1 MQYNLYLSALLIA
14 ATCCTLI
21 ISYLS
26 WNKREVP
33 IARSYG
39 LGMLVSAFYS
49 IGYAFEII
57 SANLEHI
64 RFWLRIEYIG
74 ISFATVFWGIM
85 VLQYTGRQAWLS
97 RKVVAWLMVSPTI
110 TYIAHLTNE
119 WHHLFYTSMTIEE
132 WRGMPLVVL
141 VKGPLYYIHVVFAYS
156 IFVIGMLMLI
166 QMFMKATP
174 RMKKQIAFMIIGS
187 WGPYGFTLVYLS
199 GLSDM
204 PIDLSPFGFVLSGV
218 FYMWGIYQ
226 FNMLRLAPLASQKVF
241 ESMQDAVIIL
251 DMDNILT
258 SYNQSAERIIGGLN
272 KSLIG
277 QPADRILTQYPE
289 LLAKT
294 IQNPSVESRV
304 RLLVSEAAAFYNVHL
319 FYFNNKNQKPVGKA
333 LLLSDVTEMV
343 ISEEKVL
350 ENARKLSELNTFK
363 DKMFNVVAHDIRDP
377 LAVLINLMELMEEEI
392 HAQGESPDEIVLEMK
407 QQIENTFILV
417 ESLLD
422 WFRSQQKGFV
432 FHPMERD
439 LGHVVQQNLRLLHV
453 RSEGK
458 HIQIV
463 SDIPDR
469 SYVYA
474 DKEMLDL
481 IIRNLLSN
489 AIKFTDFGGRITLE
503 ASMKGNQMIVAISDT
518 GEGISPDQAR
528 TLLKEPY
535 PSSSVGTAGERGV
548 GLGLALCREFVRLN
562 GGEIWFDSAPEQ
574 GSTFY
579 FSIPASTESLP
590 ARALRI
596 GGEAV

>member
-1 MQYNLYLSALLIA
+1 
-14 ATCCTLI
+14 
-21 ISYLS
+21 
-26 WNKREVP
+26 
-33 IARSYG
+33 
-39 LGMLVSAFYS
+39 MLVSAFYS
-49 IGYAFEII
+49 LGYAFEII
-57 SANLEHI
+57 SINLEHI
-64 RFWLRIEYIG
+64 RFWLRLEYIG
-74 ISFATVFWGIM
+74 ISFSTVFWGIM
-85 VLQYTGRQAWLS
+85 VLQYTGRQAWVS
-97 RKVVAWLMVSPTI
+97 RKVVAWLMVSPII

-119 WHHLFYTSMTIEE
+119 WHHFFYTSMTIDE
-132 WRGMPLVVL
+132 WRGMPLAVL
-141 VKGPLYYIHVVFAYS
+141 AKGPLYYIHVVYAYS
-156 IFVIGMLMLI
+156 LFVIGMVMLI

-199 GLSDM
+199 GLIDM

-241 ESMQDAVIIL
+241 ESMQDAVIIM

-272 KSLIG
+272 KLLIG
-277 QPADRILTQYPE
+277 QPADQILAQYPV

-294 IQNPSVESRV
+294 IQKPSLESRV
-304 RLLVSEAAAFYNVHL
+304 RLVDSEAVAFYNVHL

-343 ISEEKVL
+343 RSEEKVL

-392 HAQGESPDEIVLEMK
+392 HARGESPDEIVLEMK

-458 HIQIV
+458 RIQIV

-489 AIKFTDFGGRITLE
+489 AIKFTDLGGRITLK
-503 ASMKGNQMIVAISDT
+503 ASVKGNQMIVAISDT

-528 TLLKEPY
+528 TLLNETY

-548 GLGLALCREFVRLN
+548 GLGLAMCREFVRLN

-579 FSIPASTESLP
+579 FSIPASRESLP
-590 ARALRI
+590 ARALSI
-596 GGEAV
+596 GGEAL